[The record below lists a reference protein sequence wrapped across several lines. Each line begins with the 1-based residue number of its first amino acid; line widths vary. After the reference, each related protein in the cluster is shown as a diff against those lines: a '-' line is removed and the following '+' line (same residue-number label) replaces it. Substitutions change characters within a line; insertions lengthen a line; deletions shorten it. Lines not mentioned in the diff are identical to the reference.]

1 GYQTNDDP
9 FKINLDGSVRYSG
22 DNGLHSLPVS
32 ASLNITTGV
41 DGVSSFMRV
50 QTQEGTKSVFDIVQE
65 FETSLEKSAVYATQ
79 STVTSADGALLT
91 FDIGPNP
98 TPLGL
103 RIEGPNGQADISA
116 DIVFGT
122 MDSMIAAVNAKTEL
136 TGVRATAAED
146 GNGLVLL
153 STDGNGFTISHI
165 DSDGVTGAEDTPSN
179 TIKLQQIQGDG
190 RLGDTVT
197 LVDKDSDL
205 QTSLSGLD
213 QAIDHFSLVQA
224 QVGAYAATAQMQSE
238 LLARKEIT
246 VAEAISGITDADL
259 TEVVTQLQS
268 LLVNRDALR
277 QVFAKVGQQ
286 SLFDLIR

>member
-1 GYQTNDDP
+1 
-9 FKINLDGSVRYSG
+9 VHYSG

-65 FETSLEKSAVYATQ
+65 FETSLEKSALYATK
-79 STVTSADGALLT
+79 STVNSADGALLT

-136 TGVRATAAED
+136 TGVRATPAED

-179 TIKLQQIQGDG
+179 TIKLQQIQSDG

-213 QAIDHFSLVQA
+213 QAIHHFSLVQA